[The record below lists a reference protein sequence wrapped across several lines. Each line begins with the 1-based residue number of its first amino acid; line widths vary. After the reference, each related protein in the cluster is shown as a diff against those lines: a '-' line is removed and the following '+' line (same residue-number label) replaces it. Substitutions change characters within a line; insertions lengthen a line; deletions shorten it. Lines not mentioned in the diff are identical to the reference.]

1 MVIEKTDEYGRKVL
15 ESDGHTF
22 ELVDKITKPY
32 VIWNIGA
39 NIPDGY
45 LPPCKLKPIQ
55 PFEGA
60 KCIETESLRAIKMDG
75 AQVILAAIGGGQET
89 IPEMERY
96 IMRYKNA
103 RPGTYSYRK
112 VQRMKKA
119 LPYMQGLWD

>member
-1 MVIEKTDEYGRKVL
+1 M
-15 ESDGHTF
+15 
-22 ELVDKITKPY
+22 
-32 VIWNIGA
+32 
-39 NIPDGY
+39 PDGY
-45 LPPCKLKPIQ
+45 LPLCKLKPIQ

-119 LPYMQGLWD
+119 LPYMQGYGIKLFLSDKTKRKRKWLNVSFVIRIC